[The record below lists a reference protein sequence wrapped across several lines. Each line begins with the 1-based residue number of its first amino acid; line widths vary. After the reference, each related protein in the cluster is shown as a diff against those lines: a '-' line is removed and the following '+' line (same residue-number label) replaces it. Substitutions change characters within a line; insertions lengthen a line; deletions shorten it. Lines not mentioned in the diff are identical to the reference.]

1 MAFVKCAQVLVL
13 VLSTIL
19 PAMAQVAERPPM
31 GWNSWDAYGLTI
43 NEEQFRANAMV
54 EAKTLRPYGWIYAVI
69 DEGWYMENPEDRQTP
84 GKLRY
89 ALDGFG
95 RYVPVSGRF
104 PSAAGGGESSFA
116 ALASWVHGQGL
127 KFGIH
132 IVRGIPRE
140 SVNRN
145 LPVEASKFH
154 ATDVADATDACPWDP
169 TNWGVHDN
177 AAGQAWYDSLF
188 RQYASWGVDLVKV
201 DCIGD
206 HPYKVSEIRMIRKAI
221 DRTGRPIVLSLSPGP
236 MNLEHAAE
244 VRGLAEMWRI
254 SDDIWDYWVNT
265 KDWPKSILSQF
276 QTTAA
281 WAPFSGGGHWAD
293 ADMLPFGELRPA
305 PGFGDPRT
313 TRLTHAEQQTMFALW
328 CMARSPLVV
337 GANLTLLDNW
347 TTALLTNVSLL
358 SIDQTAVAGREVQ
371 HDDDIIV
378 WTANLQDGSKA
389 LAIFN
394 LRDSPQQVDESLRTY
409 GFHGQSWRATDVWT
423 GKQLGK
429 QKRVTGSILAH
440 GCLIWILKQVW
451 P

>member
-1 MAFVKCAQVLVL
+1 MAFVKCAQALVL
-13 VLSTIL
+13 VLSTLL
-19 PAMAQVAERPPM
+19 PATAQVAERPPM

-54 EAKTLRPYGWIYAVI
+54 EAKTLRPYGWIYAII

-95 RYVPVSGRF
+95 RYVPSPERF
-104 PSAAGGGESSFA
+104 PGAASGGESSFT

-140 SVNRN
+140 SARRD
-145 LPVEASKFH
+145 LPVEGSKFH
-154 ATDVADATDACPWDP
+154 ASDVADTTDVCPWDP
-169 TNWGVHDN
+169 TNWGVRDN

-188 RQYASWGVDLVKV
+188 RQYALWGVDLVKV

-221 DRTGRPIVLSLSPGP
+221 DRAGRPIVLSLSPGP

-244 VRGLAEMWRI
+244 VRSLAEMWRI
-254 SDDIWDYWVNT
+254 SDDIWDFWDNT
-265 KDWPKSILSQF
+265 KSWPKSVRSQF
-276 QTTAA
+276 RTTAA
-281 WAPFSGGGHWAD
+281 WTPFSGGGHWPD

-305 PGFGDPRT
+305 PGFGDGRT

-328 CMARSPLVV
+328 CIARSPLIL

-347 TTALLTNVSLL
+347 TTGVLTNASLL
-358 SIDQTAVAGREVQ
+358 SIDQAAVASREVR
-371 HDDDIIV
+371 HDDDIVV
-378 WTANLQDGSKA
+378 WTADLRDGSKA

-394 LRDSPQQVDESLRTY
+394 LRDSSRKVDESLQAY
-409 GFHGQSWRATDVWT
+409 GFHGQNWRVTDVWT

-429 QKRVTGSILAH
+429 QKRVAGSISAH
-440 GCLIWILKQVW
+440 GCLVWILKQI
-451 P
+451 